1 HMENNNHDSL
11 LLKKLVK
18 EWIKTNRNKVNYTQG
33 ELNYHSGMDTQTI
46 SKIENGRN
54 IPELLTFIH
63 LAIALDLN
71 KCQKFRYVSTVF
83 YRNIPELL
91 TFIHLAIALDLDV
104 NEFIAEYK
112 RNSDFFNRD

>member
-1 HMENNNHDSL
+1 MENNNHDYL

-18 EWIKTNRNKVNYTQG
+18 EWIKTNRNKLNYTQG
-33 ELNYHSGMDTQTI
+33 ELNHHSGMDTQTI

-54 IPELLTFIH
+54 MPELLTFINI
-63 LAIALDLN
+63 AIALE
-71 KCQKFRYVSTVF
+71 F
-83 YRNIPELL
+83 
-91 TFIHLAIALDLDV
+91 DV